1 MMNQRYLLNRSFNL
15 LRSNGLR
22 ATLNTTTQPSST
34 YSSYHVNIKS
44 KHFVMTEEKRAFLEA
59 LKVELFGSNRS
70 SVNRMIKESD
80 NQRFSYSTTSPK
92 VEDDVFNVSL
102 ENSRNLMCH
111 KRHYVLTQQKAEYFL
126 YL

>member
-34 YSSYHVNIKS
+34 QSYHVNIKS

-59 LKVELFGSNRS
+59 LKVELFESNRS

-111 KRHYVLTQQKAEYFL
+111 KRHDVLTQQKAEYFL

>member
-1 MMNQRYLLNRSFNL
+1 
-15 LRSNGLR
+15 
-22 ATLNTTTQPSST
+22 
-34 YSSYHVNIKS
+34 
-44 KHFVMTEEKRAFLEA
+44 VMTEEKRAFLEA

-111 KRHYVLTQQKAEYFL
+111 KRHDVLTQQKAEYFL